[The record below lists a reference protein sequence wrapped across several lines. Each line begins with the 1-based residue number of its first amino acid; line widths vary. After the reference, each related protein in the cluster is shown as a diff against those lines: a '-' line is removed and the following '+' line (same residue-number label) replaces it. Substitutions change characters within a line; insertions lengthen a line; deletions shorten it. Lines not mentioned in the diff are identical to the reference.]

1 MAAYCLAPLFGKML
15 RVTALDLCGN
25 PPENATPD
33 SAVVTKGFTTLT
45 LSSQVEDATEI
56 LVKRADGSLCVNE
69 RTNAAFKRF
78 DVAITFCGVDPSLLS
93 IVSNAKAYRDWNGDI
108 AGITVSEGNIE
119 KWFALELWT
128 GLSGQACE
136 VGASFQGGY
145 VLLPF
150 VTAGVP
156 GDFTVDAENAVNFA
170 LTGAGTKGGN
180 GWGAGPYRVV
190 LDDEGDPAGLP
201 TPLDPL
207 DHLLLTRTSLAPPDD
222 FCGLVPM
229 TPYVI
234 EVEDETGPAA
244 GGNVVELLGV
254 GLSQLTAVKFAAN
267 AGTALTI
274 EGDTRA
280 KVTVPAGTA
289 GTVDVTVTIDGN
301 DYVLGGA
308 YTYV

>member
-1 MAAYCLAPLFGKML
+1 ML
-15 RVTALDLCGN
+15 RVTSLDSCGN
-25 PPENATPD
+25 PAEAATPD
-33 SAVVTKGFTTLT
+33 SAVVSNGFTTIT

-69 RTNAAFKRF
+69 RTNASFKRF

-93 IVSNAKAYRDWNGDI
+93 RVSNAEVYRDWNQDI
-108 AGITVSEGNIE
+108 AGITVAEGDIT

-128 GLSGQACE
+128 GLSGAACE

-156 GDFTVDAENAVNFA
+156 GDFTVDAENAVNFQ

-180 GWGAGPYRVV
+180 SWGAGPYRVV

-207 DHLLLTRTSLAPPDD
+207 DHLLLMRTSLAPPDD
-222 FCGLVPM
+222 YCGSVPM
-229 TPYVI
+229 APYVI
-234 EVEDETGPAA
+234 SVEGESGPVA
-244 GGNVVELLGV
+244 GGNVVELIGA
-254 GLSQLTAVKFAAN
+254 GLSDLTAVSFGATP
-267 AGTALTI
+267 GTGLVI

-280 KVTVPAGTA
+280 KITVPAGVA
-289 GTVDVTVTIDGN
+289 GTVDVKVTIDGAE
-301 DYVLGGA
+301 YILGGA